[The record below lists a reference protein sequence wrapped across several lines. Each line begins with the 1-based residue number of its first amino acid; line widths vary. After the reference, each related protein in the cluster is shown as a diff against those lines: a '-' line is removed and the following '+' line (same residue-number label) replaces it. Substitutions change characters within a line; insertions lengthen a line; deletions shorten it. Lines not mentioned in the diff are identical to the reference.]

1 MSARSFTRRS
11 ILKGSAAL
19 AASVLAAGVAPACSS
34 LPGGGG
40 GGTTTVNFW
49 WVQQFTGVTG
59 KEDPKTA
66 KPTDYVNWVLPQFY
80 KAHPNVKVNAQVL
93 AFNDMRPKLGTA
105 AASGSGAPDI
115 FYESAS
121 NLRKYAFL
129 GVLEPVDPYI
139 SADDLKDILP
149 LFVTQMTVQGKKYF
163 WPLFTGGTALVA
175 NRKVF
180 KDMGADNLLPT
191 SADRTWTFEQFQQ
204 AAAAVTKNGHYA
216 WGLGLADQPGD
227 YHIHA
232 FPWGMGAHIFS
243 DDGSKYTFNSPEAAA
258 GIQVLADMELQS
270 KELVPGTAGVT
281 WADLQQLFLQGK
293 VAFLA
298 GSLGTEN
305 AIKGAMKSGNIPADS
320 IDLYPM
326 AYPSK
331 PPIPPQHYSEA
342 GGLAIWH
349 NTNKDHVD
357 AAMALGQFM
366 SSTEQDKHLAMAM
379 QTPPSRASVGDIFA
393 DDPFNQYVAKAA
405 QKWGNIDVL
414 QLGYYDLR
422 QVTLPMYQSI
432 MSGKAAV
439 QQALGV
445 SVGPA
450 QQIIDKLRAGH

>member
-1 MSARSFTRRS
+1 MSGPSLTRRAF
-11 ILKGSAAL
+11 LKGSGAL
-19 AASVLAAGVAPACSS
+19 AASVLTASAAVACGS
-34 LPGGGG
+34 LPIGGGG
-40 GGTTTVNFW
+40 GATTITFW

-59 KEDPKTA
+59 KENPKTA
-66 KPTDYVNWVLPQFY
+66 KPTDYVDWLLPQFY
-80 KAHPNVKVNAQVL
+80 KAHPNIKVNAQVL

-105 AASGSGAPDI
+105 AASGTGAPDI

-129 GVLEPVDPYI
+129 GVLEPVDSYL
-139 SADDLKDILP
+139 SADDLKDFLP

-175 NRKVF
+175 NRKLF
-180 KDMGADNLLPT
+180 KDLGADNLLPT
-191 SADRTWTFEQFQQ
+191 NDDRTWTFEQFQQ
-204 AAAAVTKNGHYA
+204 AAAAVTKEGHYA

-243 DDGSKYTFNSPEAAA
+243 SDGSKYTFSSPEAAA
-258 GIQVLADMELQS
+258 GIQILADMELKS
-270 KELVPGTAGVT
+270 KELIPGTAGEH

-305 AIKGAMKSGNIPADS
+305 AIKGAMKAGNIASDS
-320 IDLYPM
+320 IDLYPV

-349 NTNKDHVD
+349 NKNTATVA

-366 SSTEQDKHLAMAM
+366 SSTDQDKHLAIAM
-379 QTPPSRASVGDIFA
+379 QTPPARASVGDIFA

-432 MSGKAAV
+432 VSGKAGV
-439 QQALGV
+439 EQALAA
-445 SVGPA
+445 SVQPA